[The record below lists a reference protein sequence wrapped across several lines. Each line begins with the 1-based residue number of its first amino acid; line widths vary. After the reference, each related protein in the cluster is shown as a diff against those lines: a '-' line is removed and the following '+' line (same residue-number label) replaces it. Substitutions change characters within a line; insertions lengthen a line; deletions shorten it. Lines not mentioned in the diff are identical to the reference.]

1 MIRLDGAADLCS
13 YLIVNT
19 TLTYLDLSFNSLGSI
34 GGENIACVWCGLH
47 CFVQQQR
54 CSIRHEIRYWP

>member
-13 YLIVNT
+13 SLIVNT

-34 GGENIACVWCGLH
+34 GGKYKQLTLRRISVMCNAD
-47 CFVQQQR
+47 
-54 CSIRHEIRYWP
+54 SII

>member
-13 YLIVNT
+13 SLIVNT

-34 GGENIACVWCGLH
+34 GGKDKQLTCIAKDKCCVQC
-47 CFVQQQR
+47 
-54 CSIRHEIRYWP
+54 

>member
-13 YLIVNT
+13 SLIVNT

-34 GGENIACVWCGLH
+34 GGKHARLTCG
-47 CFVQQQR
+47 
-54 CSIRHEIRYWP
+54 I

>member
-13 YLIVNT
+13 SLIINT

-34 GGENIACVWCGLH
+34 GGAYYFPNFALLLSYKAYDL
-47 CFVQQQR
+47 R
-54 CSIRHEIRYWP
+54 KL

>member
-13 YLIVNT
+13 SLIVNT

-34 GGENIACVWCGLH
+34 GGKYMQHLWMKGGACLCDNSG
-47 CFVQQQR
+47 
-54 CSIRHEIRYWP
+54 II